1 LLVLFFEDEKEKDAD
16 SFLVFLIM
24 SAIAILTA
32 DIPVLNGNDPPAW
45 SVIGV
50 SIHKMNEYGG
60 VLQMPVLK
68 AIYRISILSKP
79 TSCKHFY
86 SCCAIRGEPESE
98 NLAVTFFYI
107 NSRNKVYYCINPG
120 PKDFR
125 RRLWR

>member
-68 AIYRISILSKP
+68 AIYRITHIVQTYFLQAFLFLLCYP
-79 TSCKHFY
+79 
-86 SCCAIRGEPESE
+86 
-98 NLAVTFFYI
+98 
-107 NSRNKVYYCINPG
+107 
-120 PKDFR
+120 R
-125 RRLWR
+125 RT